1 MSIEQLIA
9 ANTAALTDLAAAIRE
24 AGISAAT
31 TVVAGATET
40 KSTASTEPSGK
51 IYWQDGESFGVVDTE
66 AEFKKLKKT
75 QAKAFKIPESKYD
88 DLVKAASE
96 NTDGEGDDGEVEEKK
111 TTKTTK
117 SSTKNKKAEPTPDE
131 ALAKLEE
138 DTGIDYDS
146 VDDAMIKT
154 VFTQLLRPD
163 LEGDARDA
171 AKAFVG
177 TLLKR
182 IGAARA
188 TAMEEE
194 HRAPVCRIVLQK
206 VAGFDID
213 PETVELGSDD
223 EEDDQI

>member
-51 IYWQDGESFGVVDTE
+51 IYWQDGENFGVVDTE

-96 NTDGEGDDGEVEEKK
+96 NTDGEGEDGEVEEKK

-117 SSTKNKKAEPTPDE
+117 SSAKSKKTEPTPDE
-131 ALAKLEE
+131 LLAKLEE

-146 VDDAMIKT
+146 IDDAMIKT

-213 PETVELGSDD
+213 PETVELGSD

>member
-24 AGISAAT
+24 SGISAAT

-51 IYWQDGESFGVVDTE
+51 IYWQDGDNFGVVDTE

-213 PETVELGSDD
+213 PETVELGSD

>member
-51 IYWQDGESFGVVDTE
+51 IYWQDGENFGVVDTE

-96 NTDGEGDDGEVEEKK
+96 NTDGEGEDGEVEEKK

-117 SSTKNKKAEPTPDE
+117 SSAKSKKTEPTPDE
-131 ALAKLEE
+131 LLAKLEE

-213 PETVELGSDD
+213 PETVELGSD

>member
-9 ANTAALTDLAAAIRE
+9 ANTAALTDLAAALRE

-31 TVVAGATET
+31 TVVAGSTET

-51 IYWQDGESFGVVDTE
+51 IYWQDGENFGVVDTE

-75 QAKAFKIPESKYD
+75 QTKAFKIPESKYD
-88 DLVKAASE
+88 DLVKAESE
-96 NTDGEGDDGEVEEKK
+96 NTDGEDGEVEEKK

-117 SSTKNKKAEPTPDE
+117 SSAKSKKTEPTPDE
-131 ALAKLEE
+131 LLAKLEE

-213 PETVELGSDD
+213 PETVELGSD

>member
-9 ANTAALTDLAAAIRE
+9 ANTAALTDLAAALRE

-51 IYWQDGESFGVVDTE
+51 IYWQDGENFGVVDTE

-96 NTDGEGDDGEVEEKK
+96 NTDGDGDDGEVEEKK

-213 PETVELGSDD
+213 PETVELGSD

>member
-31 TVVAGATET
+31 TVVAGAPET
-40 KSTASTEPSGK
+40 KSTASAEPSGK
-51 IYWQDGESFGVVDTE
+51 IYWQDGENFGVVDTE

-88 DLVKAASE
+88 DLVKAASG
-96 NTDGEGDDGEVEEKK
+96 NTDGEGEDGEVEEKK

-117 SSTKNKKAEPTPDE
+117 SSAKSKKAEPTPDE

-163 LEGDARDA
+163 LEGDARDE

-213 PETVELGSDD
+213 PETVELCSD

>member
-9 ANTAALTDLAAAIRE
+9 ANTAALTDLAAALRE

-31 TVVAGATET
+31 TVVAGSTET

-51 IYWQDGESFGVVDTE
+51 VYWQDGENFGVVDTE

-213 PETVELGSDD
+213 PETVELGSD

>member
-31 TVVAGATET
+31 TVVAGTTET

-51 IYWQDGESFGVVDTE
+51 IYWQDGENFGVVDTE

-75 QAKAFKIPESKYD
+75 QAKVFKIPESKYD

-96 NTDGEGDDGEVEEKK
+96 NTDGEGEDGEVEEKK

-117 SSTKNKKAEPTPDE
+117 SSAKSKKTEPTPDE
-131 ALAKLEE
+131 LLAKLEE

-213 PETVELGSDD
+213 PETVELGSD

>member
-51 IYWQDGESFGVVDTE
+51 IYWQDGENFGVVDTE

-96 NTDGEGDDGEVEEKK
+96 NTDGEGEDGEVEEKK

-213 PETVELGSDD
+213 PETVELGSD

>member
-31 TVVAGATET
+31 TVVAGTTET
-40 KSTASTEPSGK
+40 KSPASTEPSGK
-51 IYWQDGESFGVVDTE
+51 IYWQDGENFGVVDTE

-75 QAKAFKIPESKYD
+75 QAKVFKIPESKYD

-96 NTDGEGDDGEVEEKK
+96 NTDGEGEDGEVGEKK

-117 SSTKNKKAEPTPDE
+117 SSAKSKKTEPTPDE
-131 ALAKLEE
+131 LLAKLEE

-213 PETVELGSDD
+213 PETVELGSD

>member
-51 IYWQDGESFGVVDTE
+51 IYWHDGENFGVVDTE

-75 QAKAFKIPESKYD
+75 QAKVFKIPESKYD

-96 NTDGEGDDGEVEEKK
+96 NTDGEGEDGEVEEKK

-117 SSTKNKKAEPTPDE
+117 SSAKSKKTEPTPDE
-131 ALAKLEE
+131 LLAKLEE

-213 PETVELGSDD
+213 PETVELGSD

>member
-9 ANTAALTDLAAAIRE
+9 ANTAALTDLTAAIRE
-24 AGISAAT
+24 AGISAAA

-51 IYWQDGESFGVVDTE
+51 VYWQDGENFGVVDTE

-213 PETVELGSDD
+213 PETVELGSD

>member
-9 ANTAALTDLAAAIRE
+9 ANTAALTDLAAALRE

-51 IYWQDGESFGVVDTE
+51 IYWQDGENFGVVDTE
-66 AEFKKLKKT
+66 VEFKKLKKT
-75 QAKAFKIPESKYD
+75 QAKAFKIPESKDD
-88 DLVKAASE
+88 DLVKAESE
-96 NTDGEGDDGEVEEKK
+96 NTDGEDGEVEEKK

-117 SSTKNKKAEPTPDE
+117 SSAKSKKAEPTPDE

-213 PETVELGSDD
+213 PETVELGSD

>member
-51 IYWQDGESFGVVDTE
+51 VYWQDGDNFGVVDTE

-117 SSTKNKKAEPTPDE
+117 SSAKSKKAEPTPDE

-213 PETVELGSDD
+213 PETVELGSD

>member
-9 ANTAALTDLAAAIRE
+9 ANTAALTDLAAALRE

-51 IYWQDGESFGVVDTE
+51 IYWQDGENFGVVDTE

-96 NTDGEGDDGEVEEKK
+96 NTEGEDGEVEEKK

-117 SSTKNKKAEPTPDE
+117 SGTKNKKSEPTPDE

-213 PETVELGSDD
+213 PETVELGSD

>member
-9 ANTAALTDLAAAIRE
+9 ANTAALTDLAAALRE

-51 IYWQDGESFGVVDTE
+51 IYWQDGENFGVVDTE

-213 PETVELGSDD
+213 PETVELGSD

>member
-1 MSIEQLIA
+1 MSIEQLIE
-9 ANTAALTDLAAAIRE
+9 ANTAALTDLTAALRE

-51 IYWQDGESFGVVDTE
+51 IYWQDGENFGVVDTE

-96 NTDGEGDDGEVEEKK
+96 NTDGEGEYGEVEEKK

-117 SSTKNKKAEPTPDE
+117 SRAESKKAEPTPDE

-213 PETVELGSDD
+213 PETVELGSD

>member
-9 ANTAALTDLAAAIRE
+9 ANTAALTDLAAALRE

-51 IYWQDGESFGVVDTE
+51 IYWQDGENFGVVDTE

-96 NTDGEGDDGEVEEKK
+96 NTDGEGEDGEVEEKK

-117 SSTKNKKAEPTPDE
+117 SSAKSKKTEPTPDE
-131 ALAKLEE
+131 LLAKLEE

-213 PETVELGSDD
+213 PETVELGSD

>member
-51 IYWQDGESFGVVDTE
+51 IYWQDGKNFGVVDTE

-213 PETVELGSDD
+213 PETVELGSD

>member
-51 IYWQDGESFGVVDTE
+51 IYWQDGDNFGVVDTE

-154 VFTQLLRPD
+154 VFIQLLRPD

-213 PETVELGSDD
+213 PETVELGSD

>member
-9 ANTAALTDLAAAIRE
+9 ANTAALTDLAAALRE

-51 IYWQDGESFGVVDTE
+51 IYWQDGENFGVVDTE

-75 QAKAFKIPESKYD
+75 KAKAFKIPESKYD

-154 VFTQLLRPD
+154 VFIQLLRPD

-213 PETVELGSDD
+213 PETVELGSD

>member
-51 IYWQDGESFGVVDTE
+51 IYWQDGENFGVVDTE

-75 QAKAFKIPESKYD
+75 QTKAFKIPESKYD

-154 VFTQLLRPD
+154 VFIQLLRPD

-213 PETVELGSDD
+213 PETVELGSD

>member
-51 IYWQDGESFGVVDTE
+51 IYWQDGENFGVVDTE

-96 NTDGEGDDGEVEEKK
+96 NTDGEGEDGEVEEKK

-117 SSTKNKKAEPTPDE
+117 SSAKSKKAEPTPDE

-213 PETVELGSDD
+213 PETVELGSD

>member
-31 TVVAGATET
+31 TVVAGAPET

-51 IYWQDGESFGVVDTE
+51 IYWQDGENFGVVDTE

-88 DLVKAASE
+88 DLVKAASG
-96 NTDGEGDDGEVEEKK
+96 NTDGEGEDGEVEEKK

-117 SSTKNKKAEPTPDE
+117 SSAKSKKAEPTPDE

-163 LEGDARDA
+163 LEGDARDE

-188 TAMEEE
+188 TEMEEE

-213 PETVELGSDD
+213 PETVELGSD

>member
-51 IYWQDGESFGVVDTE
+51 IYWQDGENFGVVDTE

-75 QAKAFKIPESKYD
+75 QTKAFKIPESKYD

-117 SSTKNKKAEPTPDE
+117 SGTKNKKAEPTPDE

-213 PETVELGSDD
+213 PETVELGSD

>member
-51 IYWQDGESFGVVDTE
+51 IYWQDGENFGVVDTE

-96 NTDGEGDDGEVEEKK
+96 NTDGDGDDGEVEEKK

-117 SSTKNKKAEPTPDE
+117 SSAKSKKAEPTPDE

-213 PETVELGSDD
+213 PETVELGSD

>member
-51 IYWQDGESFGVVDTE
+51 IYWQDGENFGVVDTE

-213 PETVELGSDD
+213 PETVELGSD